1 MMQQISIYLTSIILG
16 IMLFFSFVVAPV
28 TFTALNEENAR
39 KFIRKI
45 FPYYYIVNLA
55 ISVLVLILFII
66 LKIFSLD
73 FYLILS
79 VTVLDEENSRKFIR
93 KIFPYY
99 YNVNLVISFLVLI
112 FFVIQKTFS
121 LNFYLILTVAI
132 LFVLSNYILMP
143 LINKYKDENQDKKFK
158 YSHFISVV
166 INFIQMILLVIIL
179 I

>member
-1 MMQQISIYLTSIILG
+1 MLMPVTIKLECQIQKILLKMITEISTYMVSMVLG

-28 TFTALNEENAR
+28 TFT
-39 KFIRKI
+39 
-45 FPYYYIVNLA
+45 
-55 ISVLVLILFII
+55 
-66 LKIFSLD
+66 
-73 FYLILS
+73 
-79 VTVLDEENSRKFIR
+79 VLDEESSRKFIR

-99 YNVNLVISFLVLI
+99 YTVNLIVSFLILI

-132 LFVLSNYILMP
+132 LFALSNYVLMP

-158 YSHFISVV
+158 YSHFISVM
-166 INFIQMILLVIIL
+166 INFIQMIFLVIIL

>member
-1 MMQQISIYLTSIILG
+1 MIEIITKLSVYMTSVIFG

-45 FPYYYIVNLA
+45 FPYYYNVNLV
-55 ISVLVLILFII
+55 ISSLVLIFFII

-79 VTVLDEENSRKFIR
+79 V
-93 KIFPYY
+93 
-99 YNVNLVISFLVLI
+99 
-112 FFVIQKTFS
+112 
-121 LNFYLILTVAI
+121 AI
-132 LFVLSNYILMP
+132 LFAVSNFILMP
-143 LINKYKDENQDKKFK
+143 LINKFRDEKQDKKFK
-158 YSHFISVV
+158 QSHFVSVV
-166 INFIQMILLVIIL
+166 INFVQMILLVIVL

>member
-1 MMQQISIYLTSIILG
+1 MIEIITKLSVYMTSVIFG

-45 FPYYYIVNLA
+45 FPYYYNVNLA
-55 ISVLVLILFII
+55 ISSFVLIFFMF

-79 VTVLDEENSRKFIR
+79 VAVLFAVSN
-93 KIFPYY
+93 
-99 YNVNLVISFLVLI
+99 
-112 FFVIQKTFS
+112 
-121 LNFYLILTVAI
+121 
-132 LFVLSNYILMP
+132 FVLMP
-143 LINKYKDENQDKKFK
+143 MINKFRDEKQDKKFK
-158 YSHFISVV
+158 QSHFISVV
-166 INFIQMILLVIIL
+166 INFVQMILLVIIL